1 MSEPITLK
9 LVHNLSELDESEWN
23 ACANPP
29 GKRPYNPFVD
39 YRFLN
44 SLEESG
50 SACAESGWAPCHLV
64 LEDEAGS
71 LKGVVPLYLKSHS
84 SGEYVFDHSWAH
96 AFEHAGGDYYPK
108 LQSSVPFVPASGPR
122 LLARDPDDGETEA
135 QLLAGCMEAA
145 TKLGVSS
152 LHMTFMLEGQAAIAE
167 QMGFLQRNDQ
177 QFHWINDGY
186 KTFDDFL
193 ATLASRKRKNLKK
206 ERTAAVANDIEIEW
220 VTGADLSEDHWDA
233 FFHFYVDTGH
243 RKWGSPYLSREFFSL
258 IGERMPDQI
267 LLIMCKRDG
276 RYIAG
281 ALNFIGED
289 CLYGRHWGAI
299 EDHRFLHFETCY
311 YQAIDF
317 AIDRGLARVE
327 AGAQGQHKLAR
338 GYMPT
343 KTYSVHWIQ
352 DPGFRTAVEQFLEDE
367 RRDVDREI
375 DALADQSP
383 FRKTQ
388 TGE

>member
-1 MSEPITLK
+1 MSDEIILK
-9 LVHNLSELDESEWN
+9 LVHSLSELQESEWN

-44 SLEESG
+44 ALEESG

-64 LEDEAGS
+64 LEADDGS
-71 LKGVVPLYLKSHS
+71 LRGVVPLYLKSHS

-96 AFEHAGGDYYPK
+96 AFERAGGDYYPK
-108 LQSSVPFVPASGPR
+108 LQSSVPFTPASGPR
-122 LLARDPDDGETEA
+122 LLARDPGDGETEA

-152 LHMTFMLEGQAAIAE
+152 LHMTFMLEGQAATAE
-167 QMGFLQRNDQ
+167 QMGFLLRNDQ
-177 QFHWINDGY
+177 QFHWINEDF

-206 ERTAAVANDIEIEW
+206 ERAAAIANDIEIEW

-243 RKWGSPYLSREFFSL
+243 RKWGSPYLTREFFSL
-258 IGERMPDQI
+258 INERMADQT

-299 EDHRFLHFETCY
+299 EDHRFLHFEACY

-343 KTYSVHWIQ
+343 KTYSAHWIQ
-352 DPGFRTAVEQFLEDE
+352 DPGFRTAVEQFLDDE
-367 RRDVDREI
+367 RRYVDREI
-375 DALADQSP
+375 DALSDMSP

-388 TGE
+388 SDD